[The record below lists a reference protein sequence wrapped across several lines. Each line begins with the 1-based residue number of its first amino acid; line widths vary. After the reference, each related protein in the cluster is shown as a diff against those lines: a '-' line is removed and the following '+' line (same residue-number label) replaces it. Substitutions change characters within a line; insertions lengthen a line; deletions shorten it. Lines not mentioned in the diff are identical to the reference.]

1 MSIEEIGAVTGFVEA
16 DYVTVEEAAE
26 MLGLHRSQA
35 RTILGEPDHSWRSA
49 AGRIQYIFKLSRVL
63 EIKTY
68 REEKLK
74 KKLEQHG
81 FRACGCCHTKFS
93 KKDLC
98 DGLCCSC
105 QARKVVRNFAC
116 HGDYFS
122 NAVDNNRLRALVA
135 AIKLFSPQDIE
146 NTP

>member
-1 MSIEEIGAVTGFVEA
+1 MSIEELKAVEGFVEA

-35 RTILGEPDHSWRSA
+35 RTVLGEPDLSWRSA

-81 FRACGCCHTKFS
+81 FRSCGCCHSKFS

-98 DGLCCSC
+98 DGLCGSC
-105 QARKVVRNFAC
+105 QARKIVRNFAC
-116 HGDYFS
+116 HGDYFY
-122 NAVDNNRLRALVA
+122 NTVDVSRLKLLEE
-135 AIKLFSPQDIE
+135 AIKNFIQQGTE
-146 NTP
+146 NKQ